1 MYEKL
6 DRLRA
11 DVERCKKRI
20 EDDRARLKAAEAKL
34 QEAENTQILADVGAL
49 NLSPE
54 QLAELL
60 RLVNS
65 GKVVRTASTTCED
78 KKEFIEEEEFD
89 ESEDA
94 EDEEN

>member
-65 GKVVRTASTTCED
+65 GNVVRTASTICEE
-78 KKEFIEEEEFD
+78 KKESIDEEEFD

>member
-34 QEAENTQILADVGAL
+34 QEAENSQILADVGAL

-65 GKVVRTASTTCED
+65 GNVVRTASTICGD
-78 KKEFIEEEEFD
+78 KKEAIDEEEFD